1 MNRSQSWNQYLLVQ
15 KKVIKNEIEN
25 FWRSTELTLA
35 VFCVPSNNPDK
46 YLRDVFKEKRQQRKR
61 ETKKQNHMFYL
72 LQEKRKK
79 TIFCMRLPCDQKRMN
94 SSNTGTYPRSHM
106 AYFHTQ
112 RDASLKTSSHISVQ
126 KLQLLLQHQRV
137 TPNDK

>member
-35 VFCVPSNNPDK
+35 VFRVPSNNPDK

-94 SSNTGTYPRSHM
+94 SSNTGTYPRSHW
-106 AYFHTQ
+106 
-112 RDASLKTSSHISVQ
+112 HISTPSVMQ
-126 KLQLLLQHQRV
+126 VSKLHHIFLCRSYSFFF
-137 TPNDK
+137 NIKE